1 MKQRLIT
8 IVLTALILVVPMAI
22 MPSAEENYNLPKI
35 IALLLLGVVL
45 LILLLLNY
53 KKINIDKKDILIFI
67 FAVLILISTIFSS
80 QIKTSIFG
88 MKRRYEGM
96 LSLYV
101 YILIYLCAKKFLY
114 YKNKKTLIVIL
125 YCLYIPICIL
135 AMLQYYLKVPELY
148 PIFNKGVCGTFG
160 NTNFMGSFLTL
171 GMPIFSL
178 LFISK
183 GYKISFVTSNL
194 AFFALVT
201 CLARSAWVAFI
212 VLIFI
217 ILIYLIKRKDKKLL
231 LRTIALVT
239 CFALI
244 FGFLFIPQKVNSK
257 GKPIK
262 TRIDRKVSAL
272 NKEIK
277 TITTKGI
284 NERTGSDRIQ
294 IWGIALE
301 LILKHPI
308 VGVGTDNLAYSILK
322 NPSSEAIDY
331 MQRTNQLI
339 DKAHNEY
346 FQIAATLGIP
356 ALIVYL
362 TFVCLIL
369 TDKQK
374 QLFNNLGLLIT
385 CTSIVCYLI
394 QAFFNISTIGVAPLF
409 WFALGLTDNK
419 MILNK
424 EEKDI
429 KENK

>member
-8 IVLTALILVVPMAI
+8 IVLTVLILVVPMAI
-22 MPSAEENYNLPKI
+22 MPSTEENYNLPKI
-35 IALLLLGVVL
+35 IALLFLGVVL

-114 YKNKKTLIVIL
+114 YKNKKTLIIVL

-135 AMLQYYLKVPELY
+135 AILQYYLKVPELY

-171 GMPIFSL
+171 GIPVFSI
-178 LFISK
+178 LFIAK
-183 GYKISFVTSNL
+183 GYKTCFFASNL
-194 AFFALVT
+194 VFFSLVT
-201 CLARSAWVAFI
+201 CLARSAWIAFI
-212 VLIFI
+212 VLTFI
-217 ILIYLIKRKDKKLL
+217 ILIYLIKQRNKKYL
-231 LRTIALVT
+231 LRTIILLI
-239 CFALI
+239 CFTLI
-244 FGFLFIPQKVNSK
+244 FTFLFVPKKVTSK

-262 TRIDRKVSAL
+262 TRVDKKIEAVKE
-272 NKEIK
+272 EIK
-277 TITTKGI
+277 TVTTKGI
-284 NERTGSDRIQ
+284 NEKTGSSRIQ
-294 IWGIALE
+294 IWSISLD

-308 VGVGTDNLAYSILK
+308 IGVGTDNLAYSILRE
-322 NPSSEAIDY
+322 PSSKVIDY
-331 MQRTNQLI
+331 MQRTNHLI

-394 QAFFNISTIGVAPLF
+394 QAFFNISIIGVAPLF

-419 MILNK
+419 MILKK
-424 EEKDI
+424 EETDI